1 MAYNNA
7 DMAFTL
13 PNQITPSQVLQQGI
27 QLKERATERADALAE
42 RQRQFDERE
51 RDRAEAAKYKQA
63 EFVDK
68 NTTIPQSVLT
78 GSGKYGAIA
87 NDQVGKLTGKYFGML
102 ANGVPQSKV
111 QTAMSQEVP
120 QVVASLNSAK
130 GELEGIDKSVKYLQ
144 EKDKYGEDLDAQ
156 KLRQDLIDDVEKRH
170 IDPKTG
176 LLVNP
181 VNITPSQLQQG
192 LSNPDNLAKYL
203 KGTTGVEQ
211 YFKEN
216 TKKDKVFVKN
226 GEGQYVYKAPNL
238 PYATGN
244 WNTGQPIQPEGFKP
258 QYSIK
263 GHEVPTPHLDNQL
276 GEGTYPPIKV
286 LDDEAYKSFLDAGSH
301 HEAYLS
307 KMAQDEYGAK
317 NWASFNE
324 HAKDIAKKQVAYK
337 LAEKGVQNNLPTMD
351 DIIKPPRTN
360 ITNQANKDVTFND
373 VSTQLD
379 NALPEKGI
387 APLTQMP
394 SEARVFLSKSVNEGR
409 REDDKF
415 DISKLGVVKGFD
427 GTYRVVNMDKSSNDS
442 KDEVVGIFSRTGVNL
457 GTNKGGQKV
466 QQKII
471 KDTTPKVTSK
481 ESKSEFS
488 SEQENMINQAL
499 KVNKGATR
507 EQIISAARKAG
518 KL

>member
-42 RQRQFDERE
+42 RQRQFNERE
-51 RDRAEAAKYKQA
+51 RDRADAAKYKQA
-63 EFVDK
+63 EFLDK

-78 GSGKYGAIA
+78 GSGKYGAMA
-87 NDQVGKLTGKYFGML
+87 TDQVGKLYGKYLNMFSSG
-102 ANGVPQSKV
+102 ANPQQV
-111 QTAMSQEVP
+111 GATMQQEVP
-120 QVVASLNSAK
+120 QVIASLSSAK
-130 GELEGIDKSVKYLQ
+130 GELEGIDKSVKFLQ
-144 EKDKYGEDLDAQ
+144 DKYGEDLDAP
-156 KLRQDLIDDVEKRH
+156 KIRQDLIDDVEKRH

-176 LLVNP
+176 TLVSP

-192 LSNPDNLAKYL
+192 LSNPDNLAQYL
-203 KGTTGVEQ
+203 KGTTGVEK
-211 YFKEN
+211 YFKED

-226 GEGQYVYKAPNL
+226 GDGQFVYKAPNL

-244 WNTGQPIQPEGFKP
+244 WNTGQPVQAEGFKP

-286 LDDEAYKSFLDAGSH
+286 LDDDAYKSFLDAGSH
-301 HEAYLS
+301 NEAYLS
-307 KMAQDEYGAK
+307 KMAQDQYGAK

-351 DIIKPPRTN
+351 DIIKPQRTH
-360 ITNQANKDVTFND
+360 ITNQAPKDISFND
-373 VSTQLD
+373 VSAQLD
-379 NALPEKGI
+379 EALPKEGI

-394 SEARVFLSKSVNEGR
+394 SEAR
-409 REDDKF
+409 
-415 DISKLGVVKGFD
+415 
-427 GTYRVVNMDKSSNDS
+427 M
-442 KDEVVGIFSRTGVNL
+442 
-457 GTNKGGQKV
+457 
-466 QQKII
+466 
-471 KDTTPKVTSK
+471 
-481 ESKSEFS
+481 
-488 SEQENMINQAL
+488 
-499 KVNKGATR
+499 
-507 EQIISAARKAG
+507 QI
-518 KL
+518 L